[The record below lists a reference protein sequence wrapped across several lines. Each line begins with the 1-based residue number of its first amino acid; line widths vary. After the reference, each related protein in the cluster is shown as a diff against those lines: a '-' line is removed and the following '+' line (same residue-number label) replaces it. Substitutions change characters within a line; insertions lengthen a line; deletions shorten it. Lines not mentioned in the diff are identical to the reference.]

1 VRSQD
6 RHRRQPGGHP
16 PEQAALAP
24 GAGIS
29 NAALARMLART
40 PEAPAEQGQPATA
53 DPVKAAREW
62 FDRAQQAYLAKNF
75 IQAAECFRNAFAH
88 LPDKPDLI
96 YNEGAAL
103 EMARHFPAAANAY
116 EHYLFLL
123 PGAPE
128 AETLIRKIK
137 AWRGAAGDRDAL
149 MDPEETPAQAPE
161 VSATGAKGGDEF
173 NERGLLAMKLGD
185 YARAYDCFVKSYDLA
200 PDPMVVRNQG
210 AALDQLGN
218 REAAVQAFERYLAL
232 APNAPDAASVRKRIK
247 RLREDDFKPW

>member
-1 VRSQD
+1 
-6 RHRRQPGGHP
+6 
-16 PEQAALAP
+16 
-24 GAGIS
+24 
-29 NAALARMLART
+29 MLART

-128 AETLIRKIK
+128 VR
-137 AWRGAAGDRDAL
+137 
-149 MDPEETPAQAPE
+149 
-161 VSATGAKGGDEF
+161 ATGAKGGDEL

-185 YARAYDCFVKSYDLA
+185 HACAYDCFVKSYDLA
-200 PDPMVVRNQG
+200 PDE
-210 AALDQLGN
+210 AALDRLG
-218 REAAVQAFERYLAL
+218 
-232 APNAPDAASVRKRIK
+232 
-247 RLREDDFKPW
+247 